1 MSNRTLTVST
11 VVVVALFV
19 ITAAIHFGLM
29 AVAGPFEY
37 GLRQGMGGFRGPM
50 GPGAFGGHIGLM
62 TMGNGWLS
70 ALTSFGLIVL
80 PVILVG
86 LLIVA
91 IANRPRPGSQPEP
104 DELPQAEAQPAPA
117 RKPRSRSK

>member
-1 MSNRTLTVST
+1 MSNRTLTIST

-19 ITAAIHFGLM
+19 ITAAIHFGLT

-37 GLRQGMGGFRGPM
+37 GLRQGMGSFRGPM
-50 GPGAFGGHIGLM
+50 DPGAFGGHFGLM
-62 TMGNGWLS
+62 SMGQGWLS

-86 LLIVA
+86 LLVVA

-104 DELPQAEAQPAPA
+104 DALPRAESEPAQA